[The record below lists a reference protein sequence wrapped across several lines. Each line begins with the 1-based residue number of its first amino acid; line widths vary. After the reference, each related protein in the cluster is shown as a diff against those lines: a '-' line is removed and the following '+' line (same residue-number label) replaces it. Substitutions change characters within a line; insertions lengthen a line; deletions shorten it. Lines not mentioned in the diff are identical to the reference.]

1 MLNIKNVTGYI
12 SSIQPKAGTKFMNII
27 EGNTVNNLALVG
39 KDKQHYHTG
48 VHRNLDIFML
58 MRIRDLKVQSTLL
71 VVSQS
76 KR

>member
-1 MLNIKNVTGYI
+1 MTGYI

-48 VHRNLDIFML
+48 VHRNLDIL
-58 MRIRDLKVQSTLL
+58 C
-71 VVSQS
+71 
-76 KR
+76 